1 MLINEDGMIP
11 VPTLLRVGTG
21 TVNFEKTKQNTIN
34 TYLRVVRTYRC
45 IRSTSYTR
53 LYVTLFVVVSDVE

>member
-11 VPTLLRVGTG
+11 VPTLLRVG